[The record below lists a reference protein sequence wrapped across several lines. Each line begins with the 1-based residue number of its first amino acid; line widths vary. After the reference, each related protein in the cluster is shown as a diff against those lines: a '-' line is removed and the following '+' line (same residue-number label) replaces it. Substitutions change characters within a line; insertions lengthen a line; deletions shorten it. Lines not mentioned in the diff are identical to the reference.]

1 MAGTS
6 PAKTKLA
13 GELLPLAVARFFP
26 GQPCACGERVGV
38 RGILWTASLLLLC
51 LGSVLPPGA
60 RAAEPVA
67 ASQPA
72 PVSADELERLVHT
85 LQDDTAR
92 GKLVEELRALI
103 AVQRGAEKEK
113 PAATALFGQLSQQID
128 ALSGEILAGVAMVV
142 DAPRLLGWAHEQMFD
157 NGARRAWSEVAFA
170 FGIIFGLAAVAEWIL
185 RWVLSRL
192 LPRLPV
198 RRSDAVLIR
207 ASFALLGLVL
217 SVLPIL
223 VFAGTAYAA
232 LSMTLEPFTRTR
244 ITLAILVNA
253 T

>member
-1 MAGTS
+1 MTLVAGVLRTVAS
-6 PAKTKLA
+6 RGTRITGRLGAY
-13 GELLPLAVARFFP
+13 LLFLCISVAP
-26 GQPCACGERVGV
+26 STGV
-38 RGILWTASLLLLC
+38 RAADQ
-51 LGSVLPPGA
+51 PPA
-60 RAAEPVA
+60 P
-67 ASQPA
+67 QPA
-72 PVSADELERLVHT
+72 PVSVDELERLVHT

-92 GKLVEELRALI
+92 TKLIQELRALI

-198 RRSDAVLIR
+198 RHSDTVLIR

-244 ITLAILVNA
+244 ITMAILV
-253 T
+253 